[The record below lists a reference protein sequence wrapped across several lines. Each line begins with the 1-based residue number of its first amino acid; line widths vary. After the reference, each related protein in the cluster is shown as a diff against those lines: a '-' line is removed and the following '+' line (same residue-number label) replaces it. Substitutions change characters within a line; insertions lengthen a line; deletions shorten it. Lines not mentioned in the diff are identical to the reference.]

1 MSKMIKRILTM
12 ALALALLVGYL
23 PGITLPTHAAGEL
36 TTSVEGLGV
45 AWTDAT
51 NGGTATW
58 TADDTTINGKNYKDT
73 SVRGNSATTLTLT
86 NNMDVEAILSFGW
99 QATTAYR
106 ASAVTITHYNA
117 DDTVA
122 TEAEEI
128 ASYDLESVTEYSG
141 TKEYALE
148 AGGYITIVLTAA
160 YNKNTDTATLKLTDL
175 NLYVDADITTTFKAV
190 DATMGSYTVNGNA
203 ITQDTEII
211 QKSSVAYTL
220 AATAAEGYVFSG
232 WYSETAG
239 SFIST
244 SAEAEVKLSE
254 NQTVYP
260 LFIAADAAVWG
271 VGEASFTNWKDAA
284 AAADKGA
291 DKVVVLLQD
300 YVLNESITVPA
311 GVTLLVPFDA
321 KNTCYWETPKDSGLD
336 YGDDQYVDGPYP
348 WVQPYAYRTL
358 TLGENVTVIVN
369 GSMSVSAQHHSGGQ
383 ATAGAPSGP
392 CGYVDT
398 SSGSQIVIND
408 GGALYAWG
416 YIIGSGSV
424 TANAGASVYENI
436 QFTDF
441 RGGTA
446 SSKFLNAF
454 EVFPFTQYYVQNIEL
469 PVTLYKGA
477 KEIVYTSIYAADA
490 ANATPI
496 DFIGTDQSMFRMED
510 GAYIVKNY
518 NGEKDRLEI
527 DVYGDVSLNGLT
539 ITMMDMTLDS
549 SMFVLPITNN
559 ITVSVNEGITTINQ
573 NVALLPGAELNI
585 AEDAEVYI
593 ADGWSVYVYDM
604 DEWTHGYLLTQLT
617 EEGAVGDVYD
627 AEGTPYAVSSE
638 KTACKFVNAN
648 VRLRPVAFSN
658 ANGATVV
665 RTENSLADA
674 KVVNNGTI
682 SIDGYLYTT
691 AGGANI
697 TSTGNGQIIIWWGNG
712 DEVYTFQA
720 TQSGS
725 DITWAA
731 LPLTAPQLL
740 NADGSYTSTS
750 NVDPGYGAAYTY
762 VSGVWTEITAVR
774 FDANGGA
781 GTTDTIETP
790 TIDIHWDAVT
800 VTLPECGFARP
811 GFNFVEWNTEA
822 DGTGTGYLPGDT
834 FAVTENVTL
843 YAIWEAKIFNV
854 YVDDVEFGEL
864 IYGADLKGWI
874 ANLEEPTKS
883 GHNFAG
889 WVVKDADGN
898 VYTGDTMPAY
908 DVYITAS
915 WTEIKKVTYTYLD
928 KDGQELKTEEVEDGA
943 APSYP
948 EVPATIDSTYYTYT
962 FDKWTKEEDADGNV
976 TFTAVYTATAKTFN
990 VIYMNDSVEFADDQA
1005 NEDNEWTITVTDAA
1019 PIKDGY
1025 NFKGWAITE
1034 GGEVVYTAGQE
1045 IELTA
1050 NLTLYAVWEC
1060 LHANATVTYAN
1071 DGETHSVTETC
1082 SCGYSKTTTGVA
1094 HVYDETT
1101 HACVCGAENHV
1112 HDRYEVVGDIHQS
1125 FCSCGKLLGEGEH
1138 TYIFDETDLTCTCVC
1153 GAGYNGIYE
1162 AANGDLYWIE
1172 DGVAVAD
1179 KGLVRVVESGEA
1191 YYYYFV
1197 GYTAV
1202 TNGVYWV
1209 ENNNDLLP
1217 KWDYTFGA
1225 DGIIGYDD
1233 ALNNSET
1240 QNHQIVTYD
1249 GVKYYTIDGIKVHYG
1264 LFEMD
1269 GGYYY
1274 ARRDGS
1280 LVCGKTYWITDT
1292 HGLMEEGS
1300 YTFDEEGRMIMD
1312 GIVNGYYYVNGV
1324 RTYAGLIK
1332 IDGSYY
1338 YVRTNGAVATGSY
1351 WITKTNG
1358 LMPQGSYEFDED
1370 GKMLNAPAEVPE
1382 VEDAFTGIK
1391 DGYYYENGKLTY
1403 AGLIQIDGK
1412 YYYVRTGGQVATG
1425 RYWITKTN
1433 GLMEAGNYYF
1443 DETGA
1448 MILE

>member
-12 ALALALLVGYL
+12 AVALAMLVGYL
-23 PGITLPTHAAGEL
+23 PGITLPTRATDAEHTLETG
-36 TTSVEGLGV
+36 VEGLS
-45 AWTDAT
+45 AEWTDFVATTTNTNKTDPVPNWSASVKTIEASVTIEKATAT
-51 NGGTATW
+51 NPG
-58 TADDTTINGKNYKDT
+58 Y
-73 SVRGNSATTLTLT
+73 TTLILT
-86 NNMDVEAILSFGW
+86 NNLTQEAILSFNW
-99 QATTAYR
+99 EY
-106 ASAVTITHYNA
+106 SAQRSGSILTIDETQMSAGTSGSTISGTEEFTLPSGDSVTITL
-117 DDTVA
+117 TVPS
-122 TEAEEI
+122 T
-128 ASYDLESVTEYSG
+128 
-141 TKEYALE
+141 
-148 AGGYITIVLTAA
+148 TA
-160 YNKNTDTATLKLTDL
+160 KNTENLTFKLFEL
-175 NLYVDADITTTFKAV
+175 NLYVDEQVTTTFKAV
-190 DATMGSYTVNGNA
+190 DPAQGSYTVNGVA
-203 ITQDTEII
+203 ITADTDLT
-211 QKSSVAYTL
+211 QGAAVAYEL
-220 AATAAEGYVFSG
+220 AATPAEGYVFSG
-232 WYSETAG
+232 WYSETDQT
-239 SFIST
+239 FLST
-244 SAEAEVKLSE
+244 STTASVKLST

-260 LFIAADAAVWG
+260 MFIKAEDAIWG
-271 VGEASFTNWKDAA
+271 VGGASFTDLDDAFYCA
-284 AAADKGA
+284 ERSE
-291 DKVVVLLQD
+291 DKVVTLLQD
-300 YVLNESITVPA
+300 YILTESVTVPK
-311 GVTLLVPFDA
+311 GITMLIPFDEDR
-321 KNTCYWETPKDSGLD
+321 TCYLETPQALPRIDADGDGNLD
-336 YGDDQYVDGPYP
+336 DTLRP
-348 WVQPYAYRTL
+348 WVAPYAYRTL
-358 TLGENVTVIVN
+358 TLASGVTVTVE
-369 GSMSVSAQHHSGGQ
+369 GGLSVSAMHHGGGQ
-383 ATAGAPSGP
+383 ATAGAPYGP
-392 CGYVDT
+392 CGFILT
-398 SSGSQIVIND
+398 ESGSQISVAD
-408 GGALYAWG
+408 GGALYVWG
-416 YIIGSGSV
+416 YIVGSGTVEALS
-424 TANAGASVYENI
+424 GAAVYENI

-441 RGGTA
+441 RGGSA
-446 SSKFLNAF
+446 SSSFLPKESQTA
-454 EVFPFTQYYVQNIEL
+454 EEQAKRVVFPFNQYYVQNIEIPL
-469 PVTLYKGA
+469 TIYQGA
-477 KEIVYTSIYAADA
+477 KEIVYVSVFA
-490 ANATPI
+490 ANDNNSTAI
-496 DFIGTDQSMFRMED
+496 DFIGTDKSMFRMESGASITKRYD
-510 GAYIVKNY
+510 GST
-518 NGEKDRLEI
+518 DRLVVEVNGNI
-527 DVYGDVSLNGLT
+527 SINGMTVVMEGFTGEEGVS
-539 ITMMDMTLDS
+539 S
-549 SMFVLPITNN
+549 AMFNLPITNN
-559 ITVSVNEGITTINQ
+559 ITININSGITEINQ
-573 NVALLPGAELNI
+573 NIALQAGAVVNI
-585 AEDAEVYI
+585 AKEACMYI
-593 ADGWSVYVYDM
+593 TEGWNIYVYDR
-604 DEWTHGYLLTQLT
+604 DEWLSG
-617 EEGAVGDVYD
+617 
-627 AEGTPYAVSSE
+627 
-638 KTACKFVNAN
+638 KFVHAN
-648 VRLRPVAFSN
+648 VNVRPIAWSYV
-658 ANGATVV
+658 NGTTVV
-665 RTENSLADA
+665 RGNDSLVDA
-674 KVVNNGTI
+674 KINVNGTLEVE
-682 SIDGYLYTT
+682 GYIYTT

-697 TSTGNGQIIIWWGNG
+697 CSSEGTGKVILWCGNG
-712 DEVYTFQA
+712 DATETWQT
-720 TQSGS
+720 TQSGTE
-725 DITWAA
+725 ITFVSI
-731 LPLTAPQLL
+731 PLTAVQLKNGT
-740 NADGSYTSTS
+740 NAATEYTSTEDA
-750 NVDPGYGAAYTY
+750 DPDYGAAYFFDSTTGTWY
-762 VSGVWTEITAVR
+762 DAVAVKFDGNGATSGSVESQEIL
-774 FDANGGA
+774 N
-781 GTTDTIETP
+781 
-790 TIDIHWDAVT
+790 IDIVGEYNDIE
-800 VTLPECGFARP
+800 LPECGFARP

-822 DGTGTGYLPGDT
+822 DGTGTGYQPGDT

-854 YVDDVEFGEL
+854 YVDGVESGEL

-976 TFTAVYTATAKTFN
+976 TFTATYTATAKTFN
-990 VIYMNDSVEFADDQA
+990 VTYYNGTDVFTEDQA
-1005 NEDNEWTITVTDAA
+1005 NEYNDWTITVTAA
-1019 PIKDGY
+1019 VPAKDGY
-1025 NFKGWAITE
+1025 NFKGWATTE
-1034 GGEVVYTAGQE
+1034 GGEVAYEAGDE
-1045 IELTA
+1045 IALTA
-1050 NLTLYAVWEC
+1050 DLTLYAVWEC

-1094 HVYDETT
+1094 HVYNETT

-1125 FCSCGKLLGEGEH
+1125 FCSCSKLLGEGEH
-1138 TYIFDETDLTCTCVC
+1138 TYIFDEAGLTCTCVC
-1153 GAGYNGIYE
+1153 GAGYNGIYTAE
-1162 AANGDLYWIE
+1162 TGIYWIE
-1172 DGVAVAD
+1172 NGVAVAD

-1338 YVRTNGAVATGSY
+1338 YVRTNGAVATGTY

-1358 LMPQGSYEFDED
+1358 LMPQGSYEFDDD

-1382 VEDAFTGIK
+1382 VEEAFTGIK

-1403 AGLIQIDGK
+1403 AGLIVIDGK